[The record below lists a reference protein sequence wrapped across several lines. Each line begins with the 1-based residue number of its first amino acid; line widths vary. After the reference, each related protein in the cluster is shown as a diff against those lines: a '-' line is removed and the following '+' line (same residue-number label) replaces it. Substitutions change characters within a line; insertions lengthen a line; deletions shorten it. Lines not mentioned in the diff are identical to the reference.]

1 LNLAGTMVTPG
12 TRLGPY
18 EILRALGAGGMGRV
32 YRARDTRL
40 DRDVAVKVLHD
51 RQENDAEA
59 LARFHLE
66 AKAVAALSHPNI
78 LAIHDFAVHEGLP
91 FTVTELLDG
100 QSLRELLAAG
110 PLPWRQAAEI
120 GVAVADGLSA
130 AHAKGIVHRDLK
142 PENLFVTAEGRVKIL
157 DFGLA
162 LWSDVRSAP
171 AAASS
176 LPTLGPAD
184 PGIVVGTV
192 GYMSPE
198 QARGLP
204 VDTTSDI
211 FSLGCVLYELVTGR
225 RPFARDTPS
234 DTLAAL
240 LSEEPAAL
248 SASGRQA
255 PPELARVIRHCLE
268 KNAAVR
274 FQSARDL
281 AFALRAVLADSG
293 VGRVAARP
301 PAGRSRSRSLAVL
314 PFVNES
320 ADPDTEYLSDGI
332 TESIINSLAPLPKL
346 RVVARASV
354 FRFKGRDLDSRTAA
368 IELNADVLLTGRV
381 VQRGDLLNISAELVD
396 AASESQLWG
405 QRYTRRVAD
414 LQAVQDEIAGEI
426 SAALKLRLSGAQKKR
441 LAKRATVDNEAFK
454 DYLRGLYY
462 WNKWSADDIAKAV
475 ECFRQAIDKDPAY
488 ALAHAGLAYA
498 YAVSAFYTY
507 LPNAEAMPRARA
519 AAQRALEIDPDLAEA
534 HTALGLC
541 AMFFD
546 WNWNEAE
553 RAFRRA
559 VEIDPKFSLGRLFYA
574 LYLAVRR
581 RTDEALA
588 QAREAEHIDPLSLL
602 IVSGVSWVLILAH
615 RLEDALA
622 QAYRALELDPD
633 FPEALEL
640 RVGVNEILGRYE
652 QAAGHLRDWLPR
664 LGLPAEV
671 VDGLLEAYRA
681 RGPRGYWEARL
692 DGLKRFEQFKCLG
705 PLPFAY
711 ALIHSQLG
719 DEHRMLEALE
729 QCYRERLGPLPFI
742 NASPAFAAW
751 RDHPRFVDLLRRIGL
766 LEA

>member
-1 LNLAGTMVTPG
+1 MVTSG

-18 EILRALGAGGMGRV
+18 EILRPLGAGGMGRV

-40 DRDVAVKVLHD
+40 DRDVAVKVLHQP
-51 RQENDAEA
+51 QENDPEA
-59 LARFHLE
+59 TARFELE

-78 LAIHDFAVHEGLP
+78 LAIHDFAVHDGLP

-110 PLPWRQAAEI
+110 PLSWRQAAEI

-142 PENLFVTAEGRVKIL
+142 PENLFVTADGRVKIL

-162 LWSDVRSAP
+162 LWSDRGAAHTP
-171 AAASS
+171 AGS
-176 LPTLGPAD
+176 LPTASPAD
-184 PGIVVGTV
+184 SGIVVGTL

-204 VDTTSDI
+204 VHTTSDI
-211 FSLGCVLYELVTGR
+211 FSFGCVLYELVTGR
-225 RPFARDTPS
+225 RPFERETPT
-234 DTLAAL
+234 DTLAAVL
-240 LSEEPAAL
+240 NEDPAAL
-248 SASGRQA
+248 SASGRPV
-255 PPELARVIRHCLE
+255 PPELARVICHCLE

-293 VGRVAARP
+293 VGRAAGRP
-301 PAGRSRSRSLAVL
+301 QTGRSRTRSLAVL
-314 PFVNES
+314 PFVNEG

-332 TESIINSLAPLPKL
+332 TESIINSLATLPKL
-346 RVVARASV
+346 RVIPRATV
-354 FRFKGRDLDSRTAA
+354 FRFKGHELEPRTAA

-396 AASESQLWG
+396 AANEAQLWG
-405 QRYTRRVAD
+405 QRYTRRAAD
-414 LQAVQDEIAGEI
+414 VLVLQDEIAGEI
-426 SAALKLRLSGAQKKR
+426 CAALKLRLSGAQKKR
-441 LAKRATVDNEAFK
+441 LAKRATVDTEAYK

-462 WNKWSADDIAKAV
+462 WNKWTADGIAKAV
-475 ECFRQAIDKDPAY
+475 ECFEQAIHKDPAY

-498 YAVSAFYTY
+498 YSVAAFHAF
-507 LPNAEAMPRARA
+507 LPNTDAMPRARA

-546 WNWNEAE
+546 WNWSEAE
-553 RAFRRA
+553 RAFQRA
-559 VEIDPKFSLGRLFYA
+559 LQSNPKYSLGRLFFA

-588 QAREAEHIDPLSLL
+588 RAREAEHIDPLSVL
-602 IVSGVSWVLILAH
+602 IVSGVSWVLIFAH

-622 QAYRALELDPD
+622 QAHRALELDPN
-633 FPEALEL
+633 FAEALEL
-640 RVGVNEILGRYE
+640 RVGVNEMLGRYG
-652 QAAGHLRDWLPR
+652 QAAEHLRDWLPR
-664 LGLPAEV
+664 VGLPADV
-671 VDGLLEAYRA
+671 VDGVLDAYRA

-692 DGLKRFEQFKCLG
+692 DGLKRFDQFKCLG
-705 PLPFAY
+705 PMPFAY
-711 ALIHSQLG
+711 ALVHAQLG
-719 DEHRMLEALE
+719 NEDPMFEALE

-751 RDHPRFVDLLRRIGL
+751 RDHPRLVDLLRRIGL
-766 LEA
+766 AG